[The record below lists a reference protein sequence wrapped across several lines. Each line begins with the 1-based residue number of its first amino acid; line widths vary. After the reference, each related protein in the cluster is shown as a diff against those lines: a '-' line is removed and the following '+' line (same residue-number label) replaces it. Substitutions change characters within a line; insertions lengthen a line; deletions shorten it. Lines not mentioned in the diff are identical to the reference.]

1 MLIWVIGIF
10 AEILVNYFPT
20 AFYFLPFLKYNCS
33 IVCHTES
40 EKLFNI
46 GIYRSLVCSR
56 CTGIY
61 LGGLFSSIII
71 LLGFTREVSTKL
83 LLLSSIPIFADVFLY
98 SFEFYSY
105 YKYSALFTGFL
116 LGSVGF
122 IYIHR
127 TVIEMLINKKGKS

>member
-1 MLIWVIGIF
+1 MLFWVIGIF
-10 AEILVNYFPT
+10 SEILVNYVPT
-20 AFYFLPFLKYNCS
+20 AFYFFPFLKYNYS

-61 LGGLFSSIII
+61 LGGFFSSIII
-71 LLGFTREVSTKL
+71 LLGFSREVSTKL
-83 LLLSSIPIFADVFLY
+83 LLVSSIPIFTDVFLY
-98 SFEFYSY
+98 LFDFYSY
-105 YKYSALFTGFL
+105 CKFSALFTGFL

-127 TVIEMLINKKGKS
+127 TVIEILINKKGKT